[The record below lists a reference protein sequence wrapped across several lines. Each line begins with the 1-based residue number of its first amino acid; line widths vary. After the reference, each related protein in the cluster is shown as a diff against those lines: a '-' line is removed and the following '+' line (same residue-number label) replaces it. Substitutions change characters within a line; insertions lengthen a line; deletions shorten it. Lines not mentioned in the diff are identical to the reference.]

1 MRRIPSDPEAGD
13 RLVVVG
19 EEAMKERMKGEDGE
33 DVAEALG
40 NLAKTWRNTSCIDC
54 QRMCTANIAELLGQK
69 CSISLT
75 SSKVSAFVRHA

>member
-33 DVAEALG
+33 DVVEALG
-40 NLAKTWRNTSCIDC
+40 NLAKTW
-54 QRMCTANIAELLGQK
+54 
-69 CSISLT
+69 
-75 SSKVSAFVRHA
+75 